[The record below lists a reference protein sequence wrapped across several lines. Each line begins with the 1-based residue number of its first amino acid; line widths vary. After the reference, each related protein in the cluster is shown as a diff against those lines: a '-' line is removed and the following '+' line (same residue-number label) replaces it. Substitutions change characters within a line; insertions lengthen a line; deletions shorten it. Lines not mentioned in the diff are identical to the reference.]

1 MTRLIERA
9 LKPGQGAPS
18 PISLR
23 KRTKPH
29 LKKRMSRDDSQEP
42 LESFTSSIND
52 LIREPIRE
60 DFSGER
66 RDVDSCRFAFEN
78 VPEGFEIRVTATDE
92 GVAQF
97 EGGDISL
104 CKCVSREWQ

>member
-1 MTRLIERA
+1 
-9 LKPGQGAPS
+9 
-18 PISLR
+18 
-23 KRTKPH
+23 
-29 LKKRMSRDDSQEP
+29 MSSDDSQEP
-42 LESFTSSIND
+42 LQALTSGFND
-52 LIREPIRE
+52 LVGESVGE
-60 DFSGER
+60 DLSGER

-104 CKCVSREWQ
+104 CKRVSREWQ